1 MAAPTFDTHDAVRKL
16 RGAGIDEQAAE
27 GIVEVVE
34 EATSPLVTRDILRL
48 ELGEFR
54 SELRSEIRSELHEL
68 RSEQH
73 EFRSEMYRA
82 LWIQGAGVVAAI
94 SGLAAT
100 AVAVAALLG

>member
-16 RGAGIDEQAAE
+16 RGAGIHEEAAE

-48 ELGEFR
+48 ELN
-54 SELRSEIRSELHEL
+54 ELRSEL
-68 RSEQH
+68 
-73 EFRSEMYRA
+73 YRA
-82 LWIQGAGVVAAI
+82 LWILGVGVVAAM

-100 AVAVAALLG
+100 AAAVAAIVN

>member
-48 ELGEFR
+48 ELGELR
-54 SELRSEIRSELHEL
+54 SEL
-68 RSEQH
+68 H

-82 LWIQGAGVVAAI
+82 LWIQGAGIVAAI
-94 SGLAAT
+94 SGLGAI
-100 AVAVAALLG
+100 AVAVATIVD

>member
-1 MAAPTFDTHDAVRKL
+1 MAAPTFDTHEAVRKL
-16 RGAGIDEQAAE
+16 RGAGVDEEAAG

-48 ELGEFR
+48 ELN
-54 SELRSEIRSELHEL
+54 ELRSDLRAEL
-68 RSEQH
+68 
-73 EFRSEMYRA
+73 YRA
-82 LWIQGAGVVAAI
+82 LWVLGVGVVAAM

>member
-54 SELRSEIRSELHEL
+54 SELRSELHEL